1 MRGKA
6 IALSLLVTLALALT
20 TLVNVSA
27 DSKSLSKKRSNKT
40 HRNKSVNSN
49 NFTSSQQTD
58 TQAME
63 KGSKVNVDS
72 RLVAAD
78 TKFGFNLYS
87 QLTRQGADKNIF
99 ISPASIAMALAMT
112 YNGANGETRQAM
124 MRTLELQGLTP
135 VEINAANAQLKSALE
150 NADPK
155 VKLEIANSLWARQ
168 GVQFQSEFVK
178 ANKESYKAEVAE
190 LNFNNP
196 SAVAT
201 INSWVS
207 KSTHGKI
214 DKIVDQISSDTLLFL
229 INAIYFKG
237 SWTAKF
243 DATLTTPEDFTL
255 ASGKQKKLP
264 MMSQSG
270 SYSYFEND
278 KFQAVA
284 LPYGDKR
291 MNMYVF
297 LPKENSTL
305 ADFHQSLNAQNWGD
319 WMSRFKQM
327 KGDISLP
334 KFKVEYE
341 TTLKGILSSLGM
353 GTAFDE
359 HADFSAM
366 LKPPAKAFISEV
378 KHKAFAEVN
387 EEGTEAAAVTSVE
400 MRTTSLGPPP
410 RTFRMDVDH
419 PFFFAIRDN
428 QTGAVLFM
436 GSIAEP
442 Q

>member
-1 MRGKA
+1 MRGRA
-6 IALSLLVTLALALT
+6 IALGFLLVFALT
-20 TLVNVSA
+20 LSVLVNVSA
-27 DSKSLSKKRSNKT
+27 TSQSPGKKQGKQTIGSDEVTPVNQAENKPME
-40 HRNKSVNSN
+40 
-49 NFTSSQQTD
+49 QTGN
-58 TQAME
+58 A
-63 KGSKVNVDS
+63 KVDS
-72 RLVAAD
+72 RLIAAD
-78 TKFGFNLYS
+78 TKFGFNLYA
-87 QLTRQGADKNIF
+87 QLSKHEGGKNLF

-112 YNGANGETRQAM
+112 YNGANRETRQAM
-124 MRTLELQGLTP
+124 MRTLELQGLT
-135 VEINAANAQLKSALE
+135 VAEINAANGQLKNALE
-150 NADPK
+150 NADPQ

-178 ANKESYKAEVAE
+178 ANKEFYKAEVAE
-190 LNFNNP
+190 LDFNNP

-201 INSWVS
+201 INDWVG

-214 DKIVDQISSDTLLFL
+214 DKIVDRISPDTLLFL

-237 SWTAKF
+237 SWSQTF
-243 DATLTTPEDFTL
+243 DAAQTRPATFTM
-255 ASGKQKKLP
+255 ANGKQKQHPL
-264 MMSQSG
+264 MSQSG
-270 SYSYFEND
+270 RYSYFEND

-284 LPYGDKR
+284 LPYGNKR

-297 LPKENSTL
+297 LPKANSTL
-305 ADFHQSLNAQNWGD
+305 AEFHQSLNAQSWAE
-319 WMSRFKQM
+319 WMSRFVFM

-341 TTLKGILSSLGM
+341 TTLKGALSAIGM
-353 GTAFDE
+353 GAAFDE
-359 HADFSAM
+359 QADFSAM
-366 LKPPAKAFISEV
+366 LKPPASAYISEV
-378 KHKAFAEVN
+378 RHKAFAEVN

-410 RTFRMDVDH
+410 KTFQMIVDR

-428 QTGAVLFM
+428 QSGAVLFI

>member
-1 MRGKA
+1 MRAKT
-6 IALSLLVTLALALT
+6 IVPSLLVILALASSA
-20 TLVNVSA
+20 LVYVSA
-27 DSKSLSKKRSNKT
+27 DSKSLSKKQSRKDSG
-40 HRNKSVNSN
+40 NKSVNASN
-49 NFTSSQQTD
+49 FMPLQQTD
-58 TQAME
+58 TTPME
-63 KGSKVNVDS
+63 KVSNVKVDS

-87 QLTRQGADKNIF
+87 QLTKRAANKNIF
-99 ISPASIAMALAMT
+99 ISPASIAIALAMT
-112 YNGANGETRQAM
+112 YNGATGETRQAM
-124 MRTLELQGLTP
+124 MQALELQGLTSA
-135 VEINAANAQLKSALE
+135 EINAANAQLKTALE

-168 GVQFQSEFVK
+168 GVQFQSEFVQ
-178 ANKESYKAEVAE
+178 ANKEFYKAEVAE

-214 DKIVDQISSDTLLFL
+214 DKIVDQINSDTLLFL

-237 SWTAKF
+237 SWSEKF
-243 DATLTTPEDFTL
+243 DAALTKPEDFTL
-255 ASGKQKKLP
+255 ADGKQKKHP

-270 SYSYFEND
+270 RYAYFESD

-341 TTLKGILSSLGM
+341 TTLKDTLSTLGM
-353 GTAFDE
+353 GVAFGGN
-359 HADFSAM
+359 ADFSAM
-366 LKPPAKAFISEV
+366 LKPPARAFISEV

-410 RTFRMDVDH
+410 KTFRMDVDH

-428 QTGAVLFM
+428 QTGAILFM
-436 GSIAEP
+436 GSITEP